1 MYLFIYLYSS
11 TGAYLDPCLP
21 SECMEQGTYNGKDY
35 RFLGTGEYAE
45 CQKLILPLLNLT
57 KRCPRHPCS
66 FNAVYQPNIDYNN
79 VEFYGFSEY
88 WYSMHD
94 VLRIGG
100 QYSASKMKQA
110 VEVGFGLQEGPL

>member
-1 MYLFIYLYSS
+1 M
-11 TGAYLDPCLP
+11 
-21 SECMEQGTYNGKDY
+21 DY
-35 RFLGTGEYAE
+35 GE
-45 CQKLILPLLNLT
+45 
-57 KRCPRHPCS
+57 
-66 FNAVYQPNIDYNN
+66 

-110 VEVGFGLQEGPL
+110 VEVGC